1 MNLIHSGYLY
11 FYTGAL
17 FFYFA
22 DILQKK
28 TSTNRW
34 TWGYLTIR
42 TAYTFIIALIGALL
56 MAGLDTFPDIFN
68 LISIIACSAICGGG
82 LFFYIKA
89 VNLLHFSNAGSLY
102 IVGNVVQ
109 HLIGI
114 TLLNETF
121 KMPDIPA
128 LLLMSFGCVYQL
140 FTSNNH
146 KGAAAVL
153 ISTLCWSVGYT
164 LLSFPLKKTNV
175 YWSVPMMEATILFI
189 CFLITMTQKEKY
201 HADLQILKNKRMIP
215 SFLLIGLLISLASYF
230 NNVTYGNIPVSVISI
245 LQLSLLPL
253 TFLLSMKIFHE
264 KLSKI
269 EWISFA
275 TGFTGFGIFVLSRL

>member
-1 MNLIHSGYLY
+1 MNLINSGYLY
-11 FYTGAL
+11 FYAGAF

-42 TAYTFIIALIGALL
+42 SVYTLAIALTGTLFV
-56 MAGLDTFPDIFN
+56 AGVDTFPDKLSF
-68 LISIIACSAICGGG
+68 LSIIGCSVICGGG

-114 TLLNETF
+114 TLLNESF
-121 KMPDIPA
+121 NLPDIPA
-128 LLLMSFGCVYQL
+128 LFLMSFGCIYQL
-140 FTSNNH
+140 FTSSNH

-164 LLSFPLKKTNV
+164 LLSFPLKKSNI
-175 YWSVPMMEATILFI
+175 YWSVPIMEATILVI
-189 CFLITMTQKEKY
+189 CFLITLLRKEKY
-201 HADLQILKNKRMIP
+201 SADLQVLKNKRLIP

-230 NNVTYGNIPVSVISI
+230 NNVTYGNIPVSVVSI

-253 TFLLSMKIFHE
+253 TFLLSMKIFRE
-264 KLSKI
+264 KLSRI

>member
-1 MNLIHSGYLY
+1 MNLINSGYLY
-11 FYTGAL
+11 FYAGAF

-42 TAYTFIIALIGALL
+42 SAYTFVIALAGAFFV
-56 MAGLDTFPDIFN
+56 AGVDKFPDN
-68 LISIIACSAICGGG
+68 VSLISIIGCSVLCGGG

-114 TLLNETF
+114 TLLNESF
-121 KMPDIPA
+121 RQLDIPA
-128 LLLMSFGCVYQL
+128 LLLMSFGCIYQL
-140 FTSNNH
+140 FSSKNH

-164 LLSFPLKKTNV
+164 LLSFPLKNSNV
-175 YWSVPMMEATILFI
+175 YWSVPIMEATILII
-189 CFLITMTQKEKY
+189 CFLITILSKEK
-201 HADLQILKNKRMIP
+201 HIADLTVLKDKRLIP
-215 SFLLIGLLISLASYF
+215 SFLLIGVLISLASYF

-245 LQLSLLPL
+245 LQLSLFPL
-253 TFLLSMKIFHE
+253 TFILSMKIFRE

-275 TGFTGFGIFVLSRL
+275 TGFIGFSMYVLSRI

>member
-1 MNLIHSGYLY
+1 MNLINSGYLY
-11 FYTGAL
+11 FYAGAF

-42 TAYTFIIALIGALL
+42 TAYTFIIALLGALFV
-56 MAGLDTFPDIFN
+56 AGVDTFPDTFN

-121 KMPDIPA
+121 KLPDIPA

-140 FTSNNH
+140 FTSSNH

-164 LLSFPLKKTNV
+164 LLSFPLKKSN
-175 YWSVPMMEATILFI
+175 
-189 CFLITMTQKEKY
+189 
-201 HADLQILKNKRMIP
+201 
-215 SFLLIGLLISLASYF
+215 
-230 NNVTYGNIPVSVISI
+230 
-245 LQLSLLPL
+245 
-253 TFLLSMKIFHE
+253 
-264 KLSKI
+264 
-269 EWISFA
+269 
-275 TGFTGFGIFVLSRL
+275 